1 MRKWFWFVLL
11 MLMVISG
18 SGVLRQQ
25 RSIMGASFPPSPTS
39 QVDKLE
45 ITRPSPVPAPQVNS
59 QQLLEHIERLNFKR
73 YTEAGRD
80 RARTYLTQSLKKSG
94 WTSQLQPFEGG
105 ANIIAQRQGTDPEAG
120 AVLVAA
126 HYDTVEVSP
135 GADDNAT
142 GVAVVLEV
150 ARLLGSRPTPRM
162 LRLALFDREELGLRG
177 SRAFAANK
185 DQLENLRAVIVMD
198 ILGFAKT

>member
-11 MLMVISG
+11 MLMIISG
-18 SGVLRQQ
+18 SGLLQQ
-25 RSIMGASFPPSPTS
+25 QGSIMGASFPPPPTS
-39 QVDKLE
+39 RVDKSKIAL
-45 ITRPSPVPAPQVNS
+45 PSPIPAPQVNP
-59 QQLLEHIERLNFKR
+59 QQLLGHIKRLNFKR

-94 WTSQLQPFEGG
+94 WTPQLQLFEGG
-105 ANIIAQRQGTDPEAG
+105 ANIIAQRQGTDSEAG

-150 ARLLGSRPTPRM
+150 ARLLGSRSTPRT
-162 LRLALFDREELGLRG
+162 LQLALFDQEELGLRG
-177 SRAFAANK
+177 SRAFVANK
-185 DQLENLRAVIVMD
+185 DQLENLRAVIVMC
-198 ILGFAKT
+198 ILGL